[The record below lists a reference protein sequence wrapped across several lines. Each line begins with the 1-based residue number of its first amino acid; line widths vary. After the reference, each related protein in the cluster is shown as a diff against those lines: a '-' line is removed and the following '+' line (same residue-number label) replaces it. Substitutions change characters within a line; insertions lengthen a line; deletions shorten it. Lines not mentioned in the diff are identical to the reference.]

1 MELALIGLPN
11 SGKTTVFNAVTR
23 AGAEVTAYANPK
35 AEPNVA
41 VVEVEDERVERL
53 AEMYQPK
60 KVVHATVTFV
70 DFVGMGRSSGKS
82 GRKADEGGE
91 IFSASTMGL
100 VKNADALAYVVRNFA
115 GAGEGEPTPLRDVER
130 LDEELLL
137 ADLILVEKR
146 LERIDAAEK
155 KGIATHEVKLQ
166 GKALRRIHA
175 QLEAG
180 GAARDLELTA
190 DEEMAVRG
198 FQLLTQKPA
207 LVIVNSS
214 ESQFG
219 NNQEL
224 LDQIAARHRVIEFAG
239 AFEMELARLDDDEAK
254 AFLEDIG
261 IAGSARSRLTRLA
274 HEVVGYITFF
284 TVGPKEVH
292 AWNIRRGDTAVDA
305 AGAVHTDLAR
315 GFIRAE
321 RFTYD
326 DLMTQGSEK
335 AVKEAGL
342 FHLEGKV
349 YIVQDGDILNI
360 RFSV

>member
-23 AGAEVTAYANPK
+23 AGVEVTAYANPK

-41 VVEVEDERVERL
+41 VVDVDDERVERL
-53 AEMYQPK
+53 AVMYQPK
-60 KVVHATVTFV
+60 KVVHATVTFI
-70 DFVGMGRSSGKS
+70 DFVGVVR
-82 GRKADEGGE
+82 RGGE
-91 IFSASTMGL
+91 GDIFSANTMGL
-100 VKNADALAYVVRNFA
+100 VKNADALTYVVRNFA
-115 GAGEGEPTPLRDVER
+115 SAGEGEPTPLRDVER

-137 ADLILVEKR
+137 ADLIVVEKR
-146 LERIDAAEK
+146 LARIDAAEK

-180 GAARDLELTA
+180 GAARDLALTA
-190 DEEMAVRG
+190 DEEAAVRG
-198 FQLLTQKPA
+198 FQVLTQKPV

-214 ESQFG
+214 DSQFG

-349 YIVQDGDILNI
+349 YVVQDGDILNI

>member
-23 AGAEVTAYANPK
+23 AGVEVTPYANPK

-41 VVEVEDERVERL
+41 VVDVEDERVERL

-70 DFVGMGRSSGKS
+70 DFVGMARRGGE
-82 GRKADEGGE
+82 DGE

-137 ADLILVEKR
+137 ADLIVVEKR

-224 LDQIAARHRVIEFAG
+224 LDQIAAHHRVIEFAG

>member
-23 AGAEVTAYANPK
+23 AGVEVTAYANPK

-41 VVEVEDERVERL
+41 IVDVEDERVERL

-70 DFVGMGRSSGKS
+70 DFVGVVRRGG
-82 GRKADEGGE
+82 EGGE

-166 GKALRRIHA
+166 GKALRRIRA

-198 FQLLTQKPA
+198 FQLLTQRPA

-239 AFEMELARLDDDEAK
+239 AFEMELARLDDDEAA

-274 HEVVGYITFF
+274 HEVVGYLSFF

-292 AWNIRRGDTAVDA
+292 AWNVRRGDTAVDA

-326 DLMTQGSEK
+326 DLMAQGSEK

-342 FHLEGKV
+342 FHLEGKDYV
-349 YIVQDGDILNI
+349 VQDGDILNI

>member
-11 SGKTTVFNAVTR
+11 SGKTTVFNVITR
-23 AGAEVTAYANPK
+23 AGVEVTAYANPK

-41 VVEVEDERVERL
+41 IVDVEDERVERL

-70 DFVGMGRSSGKS
+70 DFVGVVRRGG
-82 GRKADEGGE
+82 EGGE

-115 GAGEGEPTPLRDVER
+115 SAGEEEPTPLRDVER

-137 ADLILVEKR
+137 ADLIVVEKR

-175 QLEAG
+175 QLEGG
-180 GAARDLELTA
+180 GAVRDLPLTA
-190 DEEMAVRG
+190 DEEAAVRG
-198 FQLLTQKPA
+198 FQLLTQKPV

-214 ESQFG
+214 ESAFG
-219 NNQEL
+219 KDPEL
-224 LDQIAARHRVIEFAG
+224 LARIAARHRAIEFAG
-239 AFEMELARLDDDEAK
+239 AFEMELARLDDEDAA

-274 HEVVGYITFF
+274 HEVVGYISFF

-292 AWNIRRGDTAVDA
+292 AWNVRRGDTAVDA

-321 RFTYD
+321 RFTFD
-326 DLMTQGSEK
+326 DLMAQGSEK

-342 FHLEGKV
+342 FHLEGKDYV
-349 YIVQDGDILNI
+349 VQDGDILNI

>member
-1 MELALIGLPN
+1 MEIALIGLPN

-23 AGAEVTAYANPK
+23 AGVEVTAYANPK

-41 VVEVEDERVERL
+41 IVDVEDERVERL
-53 AEMYQPK
+53 AAMYQPK

-70 DFVGMGRSSGKS
+70 DFVGVARRGRG
-82 GRKADEGGE
+82 GGGEGGE
-91 IFSASTMGL
+91 IFPASTMGL
-100 VKNADALAYVVRNFA
+100 VKNADALAYVVRNFTR
-115 GAGEGEPTPLRDVER
+115 AGEEEPTPLRDVER

-137 ADLILVEKR
+137 ADLIVVEKR

-175 QLEAG
+175 QLEGG
-180 GAARDLELTA
+180 GAVRDLPLTA
-190 DEEMAVRG
+190 DEEAAVRG
-198 FQLLTQKPA
+198 FQLLTQKPV

-214 ESQFG
+214 ESAFG
-219 NNQEL
+219 KDPEL
-224 LDQIAARHRVIEFAG
+224 LARIAARHRAIEFAG
-239 AFEMELARLDDDEAK
+239 AFEMELAGLDDEEAE

-274 HEVVGYITFF
+274 HEVVGYISFF

-292 AWNIRRGDTAVDA
+292 AWNVRRGDTAVDA

-326 DLMTQGSEK
+326 DLMAQGSEK

-342 FHLEGKV
+342 FHLEGKDYV
-349 YIVQDGDILNI
+349 VQDGDILNI

>member
-23 AGAEVTAYANPK
+23 AGVEVTPYANPK

-41 VVEVEDERVERL
+41 VVDVEDERVERL

-70 DFVGMGRSSGKS
+70 DFVGVARRGG
-82 GRKADEGGE
+82 EGGE

-100 VKNADALAYVVRNFA
+100 VKNADALAYVVRNFG

-137 ADLILVEKR
+137 ADLIVVEKR

-180 GAARDLELTA
+180 GAARDLALTA
-190 DEEMAVRG
+190 DEEAAVRG
-198 FQLLTQKPA
+198 FQLLTQKPV

-214 ESQFG
+214 DSQFG

-274 HEVVGYITFF
+274 HQVVGYITFF

-349 YIVQDGDILNI
+349 YVVQDGDILNI